1 MARYCRGDYV
11 RIDVLSGSHLDEAI
25 SVWMRVERCDDR
37 HSIVY
42 GSVDDKG
49 LKVFDRALSTGAR
62 LAASYR
68 RIREQ
73 RTSIEQ

>member
-1 MARYCRGDYV
+1 MAKYCYGDYV
-11 RIDVLSGSHLDEAI
+11 RIDVLSGPQLDEAI

-42 GSVDDKG
+42 GIVDDKG
-49 LKVFDRALSTGAR
+49 SKVFDRALSTGAR

-68 RIREQ
+68 RIRER

>member
-1 MARYCRGDYV
+1 MAKYCHGDYV
-11 RIDVLSGSHLDEAI
+11 RIDVLSGSQLDEAI

-42 GSVDDKG
+42 GIVDDKSS
-49 LKVFDRALSTGAR
+49 KVDRPLSTGAR